1 MKALENIGG
10 AGLIALGLWLHSQE
24 VVTAPGEPQLA
35 WVQVGM
41 FALSVGMSW
50 LAGKLLEKEN
60 KALAQDDKPTPTAT
74 RGAYLPRV
82 IGRRRV
88 GPVIGW
94 VGDRFKRK
102 EAAGKKGNPLK
113 PEVEI
118 WRESAMHMLAVG
130 PGSCL
135 NAINQNGCDIF
146 VGPITPISHPSG
158 SVIDLGSEGSF
169 TMYWG
174 EIDQPQNDYLG
185 DGARLPLLG
194 VTSRWPNT
202 MYIFWTHKRLSETPV
217 WNNLIYDISV
227 APAETHLSN
236 TPAYM
241 APTLTLDGATVA
253 VDSVTTGA
261 EGTGKFTVLGNVASL
276 FSNKGTVESA
286 LDSTFADGAYPLYKM
301 ATRIVGLNV
310 FTDFFPIG
318 GIVAATGDGTLQA
331 YSEAA
336 DDGYNPAHIL
346 ADLWFSAWPHGIS
359 QPTTKFDM
367 TSLED
372 FGTLCVTENLKFSVI
387 AKDGQN
393 LRSMMASIH
402 QDAGLVLPID
412 FTSGLLKFQ
421 PVRAPTAAVPNIA
434 EGAIIELPQVDKDHG
449 PRKADQ
455 LLFTFADR
463 VNNFRDMQVGINDA
477 GQLAQMEFFRSRPVQ
492 MPSVINFDTANVVAE
507 RRSQEELAAG
517 YDLKLVTNR
526 GSRILLPGTQV
537 TADDINEVLLIMAVE
552 ADALSDM
559 VTLSCIP
566 DFLGAKKSDFVQI
579 QAPIASPILAVQPDP
594 QFQPIEWPEWLSGQS
609 QQITLARLRAH
620 VQVTGGIT
628 HISGDDTTFIDKGED
643 TTIMQGGVLT
653 EALDISETYYVAQ
666 GPQFTALGPD
676 IASVLDLTSD
686 NTGWRG
692 GRQLC
697 LIGTELFFLE
707 AITAIGGDVYR
718 LDGLIRARYDTR
730 VATHAIGA
738 EVYIIQDDDGLPVI
752 DPLIAPSTTLYT
764 KSQAVGRGVDNIAVV
779 PSESIALYGKGI
791 RPVPVSDIRF
801 DTLSDPAGVSTHS
814 WVGTGSTDLD
824 ITWGYFTPQAAGSGA
839 GFSGAGTPQGA
850 ASPEGTFI
858 IEILDSIDTLVNSYV
873 SSTNTFT
880 YTETARLADFA
891 AAEPTVFKARVTQLR
906 AGLSSDTVTQT
917 FTRI

>member
-10 AGLIALGLWLHSQE
+10 AALIALGLYLHSQE
-24 VVTAPGEPQLA
+24 AVITPGEPQLA

-50 LAGKLLEKEN
+50 LAGRLLEKEN
-60 KALAQDDKPTPTAT
+60 KALAQDDKPTSTAT
-74 RGAYLPRV
+74 RGAFLPRV

-88 GPVIGW
+88 GTVIGW

-118 WRESAMHMLAVG
+118 WRESAWHMLAVG

-146 VGPITPISHPSG
+146 VGPITPDSHPSG

-169 TMYWG
+169 AIYWG
-174 EIDQPQNDYLG
+174 EIDQPQNDFLG
-185 DGARLPLLG
+185 DAARVPEMG

-202 MYIFWTHKRLSETPV
+202 MYIQWIAKRLSEQPV
-217 WNNLIYDISV
+217 WPLLVYDITV
-227 APAETHLSN
+227 NPAETHLSD
-236 TPAYM
+236 TTAVMPA
-241 APTLTLDGATVA
+241 TLTLDGATVA
-253 VDSVTTGA
+253 VDSVTTGVQ
-261 EGTGKFTVLGNVASL
+261 GTGKFRVLGNVASL

-286 LDSTFADGAYPLYKM
+286 LDSTFPDGSFSLLKM
-301 ATRIVGLNV
+301 ETSIVGFNV

-331 YSEAA
+331 YSEAP
-336 DDGYNPAHIL
+336 DDGINPAHIL
-346 ADLWFSAWPHGIS
+346 ADLWFSKWPHGIA
-359 QPTTKFDM
+359 QPTSKFDLQ
-367 TSLED
+367 SLED
-372 FGTLCVTENLKFSVI
+372 FGTLCVTEGLKFSMI

-393 LRSMMASIH
+393 LRSVMASLH
-402 QDAGLVLPID
+402 QDAGVVLPID
-412 FTSGLLKFQ
+412 FTTGLLKFQ
-421 PVRAPTAAVPNIA
+421 PVRAPTGPIPNIPG
-434 EGAIIELPQVDKDHG
+434 GAIIELPQKDKNHG
-449 PRKADQ
+449 PKKSDR
-455 LLFTFADR
+455 LVFTFADR
-463 VNNFRDMQVGINDA
+463 ENNFREMPIGINDS
-477 GQLAQMEFFRSRPVQ
+477 GQATFMEFFRSRSVRL
-492 MPSVINFDTANVVAE
+492 PSIINFGSANVAAE
-507 RRSQEELAAG
+507 RRSQEELGGG

-526 GSRILLPGTQV
+526 GTRILLPGTQV
-537 TADDINEVLLIMAVE
+537 TADDIDEVMLIMAVE
-552 ADALSDM
+552 ADVLSDK

-579 QAPIASPILAVQPDP
+579 QAPIASPVVAVQPDP

-620 VQVTGGIT
+620 AQVTGGIT
-628 HISGDDTTFIDKGED
+628 HISGDDVTFIDKGED
-643 TTIMQGGVLT
+643 TSIMQGGVLT
-653 EALDISETYYVAQ
+653 EALDITDTYYIAQ

-697 LIGTELFFLE
+697 LIGSELFFLE

-730 VATHAIGA
+730 VEAHSIGA
-738 EVYIIQDDDGLPVI
+738 EVYIIQDDDGLPVV

-850 ASPEGTFI
+850 ATPEGDFI
-858 IEILDSIDTLVNSYV
+858 IEILDSIDVLVNSYT
-873 SSTNTFT
+873 STTNTFT
-880 YTETARLADFA
+880 YTEVDRLADFT